1 MPKKQKKVKGILR
14 VKKPKNKIYRNNLK
28 INIKI
33 IFNIISDKYD
43 CNKIEFINL
52 KIITILALYK
62 YFY

>member
-33 IFNIISDKYD
+33 MFNIISDKYN
-43 CNKIEFINL
+43 CNNIEFTNNKGS
-52 KIITILALYK
+52 KIK
-62 YFY
+62 

>member
-33 IFNIISDKYD
+33 MFNIISDKYN
-43 CNKIEFINL
+43 CNN
-52 KIITILALYK
+52 IIK
-62 YFY
+62 